1 VGQRLT
7 AAPGSWSNSP
17 SSVAYHWR
25 RCNPAGA
32 ACADIAGATS
42 SAYTAVAGDAGR
54 RLRVAVTA
62 SNAAGPGTAVSAPT
76 AVVSAGGG
84 TAPPPSPP
92 PLPPPAGSVV
102 LVDRTW
108 TCEGPVN
115 IPLVR
120 VTMHARADAIHLRE
134 NCSGRIGRIEVDTW
148 TLDGLK
154 VNAPDPEAHDLV
166 IEGGYI
172 RCHDSAP
179 NAHQD
184 GIQAMGG
191 QRIRFVGLELNCNSG
206 PNAQLFIAAANG
218 GRPTDIICEGCFL
231 GSGAGSSLFV
241 ATSTRSGAINTL
253 ICPGRFSPI
262 RIQGATEP
270 VNSGNTVLS
279 ASDPRC

>member
-1 VGQRLT
+1 LT
-7 AAPGSWSNSP
+7 G
-17 SSVAYHWR
+17 
-25 RCNPAGA
+25 
-32 ACADIAGATS
+32 
-42 SAYTAVAGDAGR
+42 
-54 RLRVAVTA
+54 
-62 SNAAGPGTAVSAPT
+62 
-76 AVVSAGGG
+76 
-84 TAPPPSPP
+84 P

-120 VTMHARADAIHLRE
+120 VTMRANADAIHLRE

-154 VNAPDPEAHDLV
+154 VNAPAPAAHDLV

-191 QRIRFVGLELNCNSG
+191 TRVRFVGLEVNCNSG

-218 GRPTDIICEGCFL
+218 GRPTEIVCEGCFL
-231 GSGAGSSLFV
+231 GSGAGSSLFI
-241 ATSTRSGAINTL
+241 ATSTRSGARNTL

-270 VNSGNTVLS
+270 VNVSNTVLP
-279 ASDPRC
+279 ASDSRC